1 MLVCSRGVFY
11 ARVLSFWYFLH
22 FLHACH
28 SLLLG
33 RVKRSAAEELQ
44 NNRYILTLADHLLLL
59 PAGASAIMAS
69 KLSVLLLV
77 LTVSAVTVLAQ
88 RRRPAS
94 KATDEWNYKE
104 GSDRVNM
111 RNVANLTEVLDN
123 WRFDIISQMKGLLQN
138 DHQSLLPDYARI
150 QPLSEALDDLFK
162 EFNALKT
169 RLGDLTDKFTAIET
183 FIDEVKTSRATS
195 SSASTNT
202 NANTNPN
209 PNTSTST
216 NPNTGAAVAP
226 VVRQRRVMRKKAP
239 ASS

>member
-1 MLVCSRGVFY
+1 MLVCRRGVFY
-11 ARVLSFWYFLH
+11 ACVLSFWYFLH

-44 NNRYILTLADHLLLL
+44 NNRYILTLA
-59 PAGASAIMAS
+59 GASAIMAS

-77 LTVSAVTVLAQ
+77 LTGSTLTVLAQ

-94 KATDEWNYKE
+94 KATDEWNFKE

-123 WRFDIISQMKGLLQN
+123 WRFDIINQMKGLLQN

-195 SSASTNT
+195 S

-209 PNTSTST
+209 PNTSAST
-216 NPNTGAAVAP
+216 NPNTGTAVAP